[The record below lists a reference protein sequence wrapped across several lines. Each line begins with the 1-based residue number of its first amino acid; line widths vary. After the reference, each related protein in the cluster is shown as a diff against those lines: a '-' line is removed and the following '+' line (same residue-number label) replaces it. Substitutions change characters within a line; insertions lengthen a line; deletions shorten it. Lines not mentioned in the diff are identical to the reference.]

1 MPEQHSNPLKQGD
14 KASLE
19 GHSIGRLKPTID
31 FPDFLKVDMRVGRVL
46 AASLNEKARKPALKL
61 TIDFGPL
68 GEKTSSAQ
76 IVKNYRPEDLVG
88 KLVIAVVNFAPK
100 NVAGVVSEVLVLGV
114 DHPTQGV
121 VLLQPTMDTE
131 PGTPVA

>member
-1 MPEQHSNPLKQGD
+1 MSEQDRESVKQGECSTSD
-14 KASLE
+14 DD
-19 GHSIGRLKPTID
+19 SIGRLKPTID

-46 AASLNEKARKPALKL
+46 AASLNEKARKPALKM

-88 KLVIAVVNFAPK
+88 KLIIAVVNFAPK

-121 VLLQPTMDTE
+121 ILLQPTMDTE